1 MKKSLLIFPL
11 VVVLGL
17 TGCKKVNKQ
26 SAKSADFEDLT
37 ITDKL
42 TQDELKAFR
51 YNMATAQRGVKN
63 IEYSTYSLDETKEN
77 SSSETLTISTGTFY
91 SNAYGMESET
101 TKVTV
106 ASGGLQTLKEESS
119 AEQWVYLKGLH
130 ALSVSEDSKEGFS
143 MSIRNTFA
151 DEDAGVSWMK
161 DQPYS
166 SAIGLISKVN
176 TDADGGLVDRFG
188 KDGDGVIY
196 FCDSI
201 SESYSYAQFR
211 SELDV
216 HTVTR
221 EQWIARFNA
230 AGELKGYQHVKEV
243 LSNKAADTN
252 KIVDDLDFKSVSK
265 DIVSF
270 SYGELSAGTVPE
282 KFADLAILPTSNM
295 KVTAKW
301 SNVHAET
308 HATTDFAEIQLNPSD
323 VNVVKWTSKNG
334 GRLSIYAH
342 MDTGDCMLVKGEIEA
357 SSRKYNAETKK
368 FDDAKYCDRVAFD
381 LSEAYAAKGFEAKA
395 CSDDA
400 TVKFIE
406 FKDDVNLYFNADFA
420 LDANGVISFSN
431 ISLAFLTE

>member
-51 YNMATAQRGVKN
+51 YNMATAQKGVKN
-63 IEYSTYSLDETKEN
+63 IEYSTYSLDESKEN
-77 SSSETLTISTGTFY
+77 SSSETSTNYTGNFY

-101 TKVTV
+101 TTVTV

-119 AEQWVYLKGLH
+119 GEQWIYLKGLH
-130 ALSVSEDSKEGFS
+130 ALSVSEDSKQGFN
-143 MSIRNTFA
+143 MTIRNTFA
-151 DEDAGVSWMK
+151 DEADGADWMK
-161 DQPYS
+161 HQPYNN
-166 SAIGLISKVN
+166 ALNLISKVN
-176 TDADGGLVDRFG
+176 DDADSGLVNRFG

-201 SESYSYAQFR
+201 SENYSYADFR

-230 AGELKGYQHVKEV
+230 AGELKGYQHVREV
-243 LSNKAADTN
+243 LSNKASDTN
-252 KIVDDLDFKSVSK
+252 KIVDDLDFKNVSK

-270 SYGELSAGTVPE
+270 SYGELSEGTVPE
-282 KFADLAILPTSNM
+282 KFADLAILPVNSM
-295 KVTAKW
+295 KVFAKW
-301 SNVHAET
+301 SSVHAET
-308 HATTDFAEIQLNPSD
+308 HATSDFTEIQIGGGD
-323 VNVVKWTSKNG
+323 VNVVKWTSKNS

-342 MDTGDCMLVKGEIEA
+342 MDTKDCMLVKGDVEA
-357 SSRKYNAETKK
+357 ASRKYNAETKK
-368 FDDAKYCDRVAFD
+368 FDDVTYCDKVAFD
-381 LSEAYAAKGFEAKA
+381 LSEAFAAKGFEAKA

-406 FKDDVNLYFNADFA
+406 FKDDVNLYFNADFV

-431 ISLAFLTE
+431 VSLAFLTE

>member
-1 MKKSLLIFPL
+1 MKKSLLVFPL

-17 TGCKKVNKQ
+17 TGCKKVNNQ

-63 IEYSTYSLDETKEN
+63 IEYSSYSLDETNEN
-77 SSSETLTISTGTFY
+77 SSSETLRNNTGAFY
-91 SNAYGMESET
+91 SNAYVMESET
-101 TKVTV
+101 TTVTI

-119 AEQWVYLKGLH
+119 EEQWIYLKGLH
-130 ALSVSEDSKEGFS
+130 ALSVSEDSKEGLN
-143 MSIRNTFA
+143 MSIRNTFE
-151 DEDAGVSWMK
+151 DEASGASWMK
-161 DQPYS
+161 DQPYNN
-166 SAIGLISKVN
+166 ALHLISKVN
-176 TDADGGLVDRFG
+176 DDADGGLANRFG
-188 KDGDGVIY
+188 KDGDGIIY

-201 SESYSYAQFR
+201 SENYSYAQFR

-230 AGELKGYQHVKEV
+230 AGELKEYRHVREV

-252 KIVDDLDFKSVSK
+252 KIVDDLDFKNVSK

-270 SYGELSAGTVPE
+270 DYGELSEGTVPE

-301 SNVHAET
+301 SGVHAET
-308 HATTDFAEIQLNPSD
+308 HATTDFAEIQINPSD
-323 VNVVKWTSKNG
+323 VKVVKWTSKNSG
-334 GRLSIYAH
+334 KLSIYAH
-342 MDTGDCMLVKGEIEA
+342 MDTGDCMLVKGDVEA
-357 SSRKYNAETKK
+357 ASRKYNAETKK

-381 LSEAYAAKGFEAKA
+381 LSETFAAKGFQAKA

-406 FKDDVNLYFNADFA
+406 FKDDVNLYFNADFV
-420 LDANGVISFSN
+420 LDANGVISVSN